1 MGMEA
6 VLLIGCEIRT
16 YMRIGLGYLGSWVGF
31 LGFAVGYLPFTLF
44 YEQHMNFLKAT
55 RITETFGSI
64 INVGVG
70 KKKSIKKRALILN
83 ACYNRSG

>member
-1 MGMEA
+1 M
-6 VLLIGCEIRT
+6 
-16 YMRIGLGYLGSWVGF
+16 LG
-31 LGFAVGYLPFTLF
+31 ALPFF
-44 YEQHMNFLKAT
+44 YS
-55 RITETFGSI
+55 GSI